1 MSKTSKREITE
12 YIKAR
17 YSLLVIESFEEERVL
32 AELRAIAADIKHNF
46 YVWNSTSGVKC
57 EGKVLDAK
65 TTDLRVAIDFCEQK
79 AKEPNSKHLFV
90 FCDAHHYLSEKTASN
105 AVCRRRLKDFA
116 INIRNNGYL
125 CNCILVVPTFEISND
140 LQKEVTLLS
149 FPLPTKE
156 EVREVVTRFVNS
168 YRNVGSVSIEVDEQ
182 LIDRYADAA
191 LGLTELEIEN
201 CLSRS
206 LVADRRLDILDLK
219 NILNEKQQI
228 IRKTGIL
235 EFIDTHLNL
244 NDVGGLQTLKRWLE
258 LRSHCFD
265 DKAREFGIQ
274 PPKGLLLTGVP
285 GCGKSLTAK
294 CVASAWNMPLLRL
307 DMGKIFQGLVGSSES
322 NIRLALKTAEAVA
335 PSILWIDEIE
345 KGLSGSSGPSGDS
358 GTSTRVF
365 GTLLTWMQEK
375 TSAVFVFATAN
386 NINGLPP
393 ELLRKG
399 RFDEIFFVDF
409 PTMEER
415 KKILEI
421 HISKI
426 KRNTANFDLDRLAEM
441 CGEKT
446 FGKDVVLSG
455 AEIEAWVGD
464 SLVEA
469 FSRRVNGDTS
479 ADLEMADFENT
490 IRRIV
495 PMGQMR
501 KEEFS
506 RLRKWANENAVSAS
520 VSAKDS
526 HAGFMSKPD
535 SDNNGKE
542 QFMAGRKIDF

>member
-1 MSKTSKREITE
+1 MTIDVDDK
-12 YIKAR
+12 
-17 YSLLVIESFEEERVL
+17 LLE
-32 AELRAIAADIKHNF
+32 
-46 YVWNSTSGVKC
+46 
-57 EGKVLDAK
+57 
-65 TTDLRVAIDFCEQK
+65 
-79 AKEPNSKHLFV
+79 
-90 FCDAHHYLSEKTASN
+90 
-105 AVCRRRLKDFA
+105 
-116 INIRNNGYL
+116 
-125 CNCILVVPTFEISND
+125 
-140 LQKEVTLLS
+140 
-149 FPLPTKE
+149 
-156 EVREVVTRFVNS
+156 RFV
-168 YRNVGSVSIEVDEQ
+168 
-182 LIDRYADAA
+182 DAS
-191 LGLTELEIEN
+191 LGLTGLEIEN

-206 LVADRRLDILDLK
+206 LVNDRKLDESDLK
-219 NILNEKQQI
+219 TIINEKKQI

-235 EFIDTHLNL
+235 EFVDTNLNL
-244 NDVGGLQTLKRWLE
+244 NDVGGLQTLKKWLD

-265 DKAREFGIQ
+265 DKAKLFGVK
-274 PPKGLLLTGVP
+274 PPKGVLLTGVP

-345 KGLSGSSGPSGDS
+345 KGLSGSSGSGGDG

-375 TSAVFVFATAN
+375 TSPVFVFATAN

-409 PTMEER
+409 PSWEER

-421 HISKI
+421 HISKL
-426 KRNTANFDLDRLAEM
+426 KRDLSKFDLDKLATL

-446 FGKDVVLSG
+446 FGKDVVLAG

-464 SLVEA
+464 SLIEA
-469 FSRRVNGDTS
+469 FSRRVNGDAE
-479 ADLEMADFENT
+479 ADMEMADFEST
-490 IRRIV
+490 IKRIV

-501 KEEFS
+501 KDEFT

-520 VSAKDS
+520 ISAREGSSEEPSGSPSND
-526 HAGFMSKPD
+526 A
-535 SDNNGKE
+535 KE